1 LGWAWGRVERSETSR
16 TYTKGKTYTMSY
28 LTCKIRNRINY
39 REDLPHEYMF
49 IGTDVTETQ
58 NGKYTISKIHA
69 TCKFCGVLNTTTQIE
84 DSEHSYS
91 QILGETEGK

>member
-1 LGWAWGRVERSETSR
+1 
-16 TYTKGKTYTMSY
+16 
-28 LTCKIRNRINY
+28 
-39 REDLPHEYMF
+39 LPHEYMF
-49 IGTDVTETQ
+49 IGTHSLEVQ
-58 NGKYTISKIHA
+58 NGYTLTQIHA

>member
-1 LGWAWGRVERSETSR
+1 
-16 TYTKGKTYTMSY
+16 
-28 LTCKIRNRINY
+28 
-39 REDLPHEYMF
+39 MF